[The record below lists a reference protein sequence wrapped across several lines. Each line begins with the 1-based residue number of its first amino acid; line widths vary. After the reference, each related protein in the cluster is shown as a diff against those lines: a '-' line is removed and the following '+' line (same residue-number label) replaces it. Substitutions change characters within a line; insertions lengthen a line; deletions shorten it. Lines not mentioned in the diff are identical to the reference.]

1 MNTVYLLTGGNMGN
15 REENL
20 QEAARRIEKACG
32 SIVQRSP
39 IYETAAWGK
48 TDQPAFLNQ
57 VLAIETTLA
66 PERLMQTL
74 LHIEA
79 AMGRVRMEKMGP
91 RIIDLDILLID
102 DLIIQ
107 TPLLTVPHPA
117 LPQRRFVLT
126 PLADIA
132 PNIVHPI
139 MQQTIA
145 HLLQICPDMLDVQ
158 KK

>member
-32 SIVQRSP
+32 NIVQRSP
-39 IYETAAWGK
+39 MYETAPWGMK
-48 TDQPAFLNQ
+48 NQPAFLNQ
-57 VLAIETTLA
+57 VLAVETELT
-66 PERLMQTL
+66 PEQFMQTL
-74 LHIEA
+74 LDIEA

-102 DLIIQ
+102 DLILQ
-107 TPLLTVPHPA
+107 TPILTVPHPA

-132 PNIVHPI
+132 PNLMHPVLK
-139 MQQTIA
+139 QSIA